1 MRSSSIKSLVAVLSV
16 SFFVVLA
23 VPRAEARTSQPQ
35 RVSQTAQA
43 QAGAIDRI
51 QRSVVQLIQRVFSIR
66 TNVLPGDPL
75 PYTSGDTD
83 TTTTVSDPKKQK

>member
-16 SFFVVLA
+16 SFTVVLA

-35 RVSQTAQA
+35 RVSQVAQT
-43 QAGAIDRI
+43 QAGPIDRI

-66 TNVLPGDPL
+66 TNGDLPSDPL
-75 PYTSGDTD
+75 PAKFTSGTPLE
-83 TTTTVSDPKKQK
+83 PKKQR